1 MLTTLAHF
9 VPDPGFLIG
18 LVGVALWCLVFAVL
32 GGAWFG
38 RARVAELDIACGFGL
53 VCLVFTVL
61 GVATPLRFTYIA
73 YGLLAASVPLAVL
86 VYRRDGRLIEVAGL
100 MIVAL
105 SAPLILL
112 ITDMVPSQWDES
124 VTWLPN
130 ARFLFDHDGFPT
142 RQNPNLLSGYPAY
155 PYGIPT
161 VAYLAS
167 RITGRFVEN
176 AAALFNVVL
185 FLCLALSVAKFVAA
199 ALANDQEQPT
209 LLAGASG
216 GSPARLSWALCAVGT
231 LGVTLLNPTFVGKLV
246 FTAYSDPSSAVLVGL
261 GGLAMLHLL
270 EAVAE
275 GDGPRVRRLAWQF
288 GLIAAAL
295 VNIRPANLVLVVA
308 LAAGALIAGWRE
320 SRVATLDIVR
330 SLILPM
336 ALPVVIYLSWRL
348 HVADNIKAGEI
359 TILAIANWRLD
370 LFADVIAR
378 MALIASKKG
387 GYFTVMLVAVFFA
400 IRAMR
405 GVHGPFDRLAVITAA
420 VFVIYNGFL
429 LFTYLTV
436 FGEYDALRAQSYWRY
451 NTHLGGLC
459 VLFGA
464 YGLARAWRARVPARF
479 TARLRWAP
487 IVLLL
492 LMPFVFAKKIR
503 FDHDPIK
510 IHVRAV
516 GESLARTLK
525 PNHRLAVVD
534 ETHNGEYEVILRYA
548 VSRVAPIAA
557 SITSYD
563 KRPAAAIRRTIDERK
578 ASHVWIHVATPK
590 AQAVVGVALSPGAS
604 HLLKRGPGSGW
615 QLERSW
621 PYQGYSSPSDAARRR

>member
-1 MLTTLAHF
+1 MLTSLAHF
-9 VPDPGFLIG
+9 VPDPAFFVG
-18 LVGVALWCLVFAVL
+18 LAGVALWCLVFAVL
-32 GGAWFG
+32 GGFWFG
-38 RARVAELDIACGFGL
+38 RARIAELDIACGFGL

-61 GVATPLRFTYIA
+61 GVATTVRFTHIA

-86 VYRRDGRLIEVAGL
+86 VYRREGRLIEAAAL

-112 ITDMVPSQWDES
+112 ITDMVPSQWDELT
-124 VTWLPN
+124 TWLPN

-155 PYGIPT
+155 PYGIST
-161 VAYLAS
+161 VTYLVS

-185 FLCLALSVAKFVAA
+185 FLCLALSLAKIVAA
-199 ALANDQEQPT
+199 ALANDQEEPT
-209 LLAGASG
+209 LLAGPSS
-216 GSPARLSWALCAVGT
+216 GSPATPGWALCAVGT

-246 FTAYSDPSSAVLVGL
+246 FTAYSDPSSAMLLGL
-261 GGLAMLHLL
+261 GGLAMLHIL
-270 EAVAE
+270 EAVADA
-275 GDGPRVRRLAWQF
+275 DGPRVRRLAWQV
-288 GLIAAAL
+288 GLIAAAMI
-295 VNIRPANLVLVVA
+295 NIRPANLVLVVA
-308 LAAGALIAGWRE
+308 LVAGTLIAGWRE

-348 HVADNIKAGEI
+348 HVAGNIEAGEI

-370 LFADVIAR
+370 LFADVIGR
-378 MALIASKKG
+378 MALVASKKG
-387 GYFTVMLVAVFFA
+387 GYFTVMLVAVFLA

-405 GVHGPFDRLAVITAA
+405 GVRGPLDRLAIITAV

-429 LFTYLTV
+429 LFTYLAV
-436 FGEYDALRAQSYWRY
+436 FGEYDALRVQSYWRY

-464 YGLARAWRARVPARF
+464 YGLARAWRARVPVRV

-487 IVLLL
+487 VVLLL

-503 FDHDPIK
+503 FDDDPIK
-510 IHVRAV
+510 NHVRAV
-516 GESLARTLK
+516 GASLARTLT
-525 PNHRLAVVD
+525 PDDRLAVVD

-557 SITSYD
+557 SITAYD
-563 KRPAAAIRRTIDERK
+563 RRPAAAMRRTIDDQK

-590 AQAVVGVALSPGAS
+590 AQEVVGVALRQGAS

-621 PYQGYSSPSDAARRR
+621 RYQGDGAPSEPAVRR